1 MRFMVIVKS
10 NEQVEAGGTPSEA
23 QIAAMSAFNE
33 ELVKA
38 GVLLVAEGLHPSAK
52 GARLRY
58 DDEGGTSVTDG
69 PFTEAKELV
78 GGFWILQVSS
88 RAEALEWMRKA
99 PFRGEEVEV
108 RQVFETSDFGN
119 AITPE
124 LAAAEDRMREMVAQQ
139 QRGS

>member
-1 MRFMVIVKS
+1 VTVSIRRCAVRRVGR
-10 NEQVEAGGTPSEA
+10 AGGAP
-23 QIAAMSAFNE
+23 
-33 ELVKA
+33 VD
-38 GVLLVAEGLHPSAK
+38 
-52 GARLRY
+52 RRY
-58 DDEGGTSVTDG
+58 DDEGGTTVIDG

-108 RQVFETSDFGN
+108 RQVFETSDFGD
-119 AITPE
+119 AMTPE
-124 LAAAEDRMREMVAQQ
+124 LAAAEDRVREMVTQQ